1 MLLAKV
7 HGIMALATQ
16 CHLVPFSSPMVE
28 GIEPAEEGRAGFSM
42 RAFGDQGIAVHWV
55 QGNVVAFATKVRL
68 VVVFGHNVDEWP
80 FCCFTFHSN
89 YKLMFAGLVTQ
100 FGFYGDVSG
109 IQCRRTSET
118 IV

>member
-16 CHLVPFSSPMVE
+16 CHIVPFSSPMVE
-28 GIEPAEEGRAGFSM
+28 GVEPAEEGRARFSM
-42 RAFGDQGIAVHWV
+42 HAFGDQGIAVHWV
-55 QGNVVAFATKVRL
+55 QGNVEALATWAIL
-68 VVVFGHNVDEWP
+68 VIIFGHNVGEWP
-80 FCCFTFHSN
+80 LCCFTFHSK
-89 YKLMFAGLVTQ
+89 YELMLAGVVTQ
-100 FGFYGDVSG
+100 FGFCRDVSG